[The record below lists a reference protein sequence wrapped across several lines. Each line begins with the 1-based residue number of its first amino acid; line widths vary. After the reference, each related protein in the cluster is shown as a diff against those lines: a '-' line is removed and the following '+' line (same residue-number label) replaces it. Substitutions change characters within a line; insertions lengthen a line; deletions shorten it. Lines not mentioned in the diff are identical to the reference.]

1 MDELTSI
8 VIAPTLLFLIFVA
21 PIWIIMHYRSKNRA
35 QTSLTNDDRDELERL
50 SEAAENMRER
60 IDTLESILDSESPE
74 WRRRAASE

>member
-1 MDELTSI
+1 MDELAPI
-8 VIAPTLLFLIFVA
+8 VIAPTILFLIFVA

-35 QTSLTNDDRDELERL
+35 QTSLTNDERDELERL

-60 IDTLESILDSESPE
+60 IDTLESILDSDSPE

>member
-8 VIAPTLLFLIFVA
+8 VIAPTILFLIFVA

-35 QTSLTNDDRDELERL
+35 QTSLTNDERDELERL

-60 IDTLESILDSESPE
+60 IDTLESILDSDSPE

>member
-35 QTSLTNDDRDELERL
+35 QTSLTNDERDELERL